1 MDKLDNNMSVYD
13 INILKN
19 NIRNIMKENHIT
31 QTELSE
37 RTGIDQPRI
46 STVLSGKTS
55 ECFTVPQLV
64 NISVA
69 LKVSVGTLLGLKPP
83 EKSKQELCM
92 SDICSKLFSIDEII
106 DIKIGSC
113 RTGKYQKVSDIYQE
127 PVEIEVP
134 GIYFDNDK
142 LSDFLAE
149 WKELESSNIGR
160 EETKSKVLEL
170 WKAET
175 IKDASQRKRKWGYRT
190 ELEESI
196 NLQERLLEE
205 LGEYYSNR
213 EAGYCP
219 DGLRGVWLESELK
232 LIEKYNDV
240 HPSDYD
246 SIMYA
251 VRLVRNG
258 KNGRYIPDHSIS
270 FD

>member
-1 MDKLDNNMSVYD
+1 MDKSYNNISLYD

-19 NIRNIMKENHIT
+19 NIRKIMKENHIT

-64 NISVA
+64 NISGA
-69 LKVSVGTLLGLKPP
+69 LKVSVDTLLGLKPP

-92 SDICSKLFSIDEII
+92 SDVCSKLFDLDKISDM
-106 DIKIGSC
+106 KIGYC
-113 RTGKYQKVSDIYQE
+113 RTGEYEEGSDIFQG

-149 WKELESSNIGR
+149 WKELESSGIGR

-175 IKDASQRKRKWGYRT
+175 IKDASQRKRKWEYRT
-190 ELEESI
+190 ELEESK

-205 LGEYYSNR
+205 LNEYSSNR

-219 DGLRGVWLESELK
+219 DGLSGVWLESELK
-232 LIEKYNDV
+232 LIDKYNNV
-240 HPSDYD
+240 HSSDYD

-251 VRLVRNG
+251 IKLVRNS

>member
-1 MDKLDNNMSVYD
+1 MSETDRNIIEYD
-13 INILKN
+13 ISILKK
-19 NIRNIMKENHIT
+19 NIKNLMKEKHIT
-31 QTELSE
+31 QTALANKA
-37 RTGIDQPRI
+37 GMDQPRI
-46 STVLSGKTS
+46 SAILSGKS
-55 ECFTVPQLV
+55 SDCFTVPQLV
-64 NISVA
+64 YIARA
-69 LKVSVGTLLGLKPP
+69 LNVSTDTLLGLDTPKAP
-83 EKSKQELCM
+83 EHELCM
-92 SDICSKLFSIDEII
+92 SDVCSKLFDLDKISDM
-106 DIKIGSC
+106 KIGYC
-113 RTGKYQKVSDIYQE
+113 RTGEYEKGSDIFQD

-149 WKELESSNIGR
+149 WKELESSGIGR

-175 IKDASQRKRKWGYRT
+175 IKDASQRKRKWEYRT
-190 ELEESI
+190 ELEESK

-205 LGEYYSNR
+205 LNEYSSNR

-219 DGLRGVWLESELK
+219 DGLSGVWLESELK
-232 LIEKYNDV
+232 LIDKYNNV
-240 HPSDYD
+240 HSSDYD

-251 VRLVRNG
+251 IKLVRNS